1 MPTPAERRPRVI
13 HLGMRPRSSSPAPG
27 VPSRGA
33 RARRVARGP
42 AVVALVVASL
52 LWPFV
57 VLGPLTGSSGVRLV
71 EDADAVGIGGGLG
84 PAAAVP
90 VAARER
96 LVVGDLGA
104 LLEVTPPEIEGP
116 GTVLNPSA
124 MAASGIPEVA
134 LRAYRAAE
142 ATLASEVP
150 TCRLPWWLLAGIG
163 RVESGHGQFAG
174 AVLLADG
181 TSSPRIVGIPL
192 DGRPGVATI
201 LDTDGG
207 LVDGDTTY
215 DRAVGPMQF
224 IPGTWARWAA
234 DGDGDERADV
244 HDVDDTALAA
254 GRYLCSAGG
263 DLSTDD
269 GLRRAVF
276 SYNRSDEYVDLVLAI
291 GRAYATGNAPVLPV
305 GPAPPAATATATATA
320 AAATPSPTTSPTTGP
335 TPTAP
340 PTTDPSPSPTDPTPS
355 PSCTVPT
362 ASPTGDPTADPTA
375 SPTGEPAP
383 PVATCPP
390 CPTGTAPPTG
400 EPTHAGA
407 HLDRHAV
414 TAARSPGWHRCAVL
428 GNGGRVRAVGT
439 GILDAPAP
447 ACRTGG

>member
-1 MPTPAERRPRVI
+1 MPTPAERQPRVI
-13 HLGMRPRSSSPAPG
+13 HLGIRPRSTVGDAD
-27 VPSRGA
+27 VPRAA
-33 RARRVARGP
+33 RARRLVRGP
-42 AVVALVVASL
+42 AVVGLVVASV
-52 LWPFV
+52 LWPFL

-71 EDADAVGIGGGLG
+71 EDAEAVGIGGGLG

-96 LVVGDLGA
+96 LVVEDLGA
-104 LLEVTPPEIEGP
+104 LLDVTPPEIEAP

-142 ATLASEVP
+142 GTLAAEAP

-207 LVDGDTTY
+207 AMDGDTTY

-224 IPGTWARWAA
+224 IPSTWARWSA
-234 DGDGDERADV
+234 DGDGDGGADV

-254 GRYLCSAGG
+254 GRYLCAGG
-263 DLSTDD
+263 RDLSTEE
-269 GLRRAVF
+269 GLRAAVF
-276 SYNRSDEYVDLVLAI
+276 SYNRSDEYVALVLAI
-291 GRAYATGNAPVLPV
+291 GRAYATGTAPVLPV
-305 GPAPPAATATATATA
+305 GPAPEPTATVTA
-320 AAATPSPTTSPTTGP
+320 SPTVAPTASPTASPTAPPTSGP

-340 PTTDPSPSPTDPTPS
+340 PTSGPTSSPTDPAPS
-355 PSCTVPT
+355 PTCTVPT
-362 ASPTGDPTADPTA
+362 ASPTGDPTTTPTGDPTTT
-375 SPTGEPAP
+375 PTGEPTTPADP
-383 PVATCPP
+383 CPP
-390 CPTGTAPPTG
+390 CPTETAPPTG
-400 EPTHAGA
+400 DPTPSPTEPTTPPTCTPPTQ
-407 HLDRHAV
+407 
-414 TAARSPGWHRCAVL
+414 TATP
-428 GNGGRVRAVGT
+428 
-439 GILDAPAP
+439 
-447 ACRTGG
+447 